1 MIFIRQY
8 LVSNIGSI
16 RDIVDREPR
25 GGRIVETDEDI
36 CRNMI
41 IEQRLKTG

>member
-1 MIFIRQY
+1 MICIRQY
-8 LVSNIGSI
+8 LVSDNGGI
-16 RDIVDREPR
+16 RDIVDREPC

-41 IEQRLKTG
+41 IEQRL